1 VETSTPDTDRAFGL
15 LLFEAEESLARG
27 APDRSLVLASKAVKE
42 RPESL
47 TARSLMERARRELLQ
62 GRRREKLESRV
73 REARSLLERGQWAQA
88 EKIVTSALKLI
99 PDHEVALELFGRIRD
114 MRLRPGTVEAEAEGE
129 LQKLAMDQAHKA
141 AAAARAALDAGWNR
155 QAFIHLRRGLRQ
167 VPDHPEL
174 LSLLK
179 ETQGSMEKLALE
191 RTRRRALLAQV
202 RAGLDLFAQGKLDA
216 SLRMFRAV
224 LLEEPDNARAQAAVQ
239 EVRQAWL
246 RRTPGATPA
255 EEPVARTP
263 APPAPAA
270 AVPAEPRALPPPRAL
285 PLEASSRSRIPVE
298 ILLPRT
304 RQRATPIA
312 WILAGAA
319 ILIGVTFVYVIAER
333 SGHPPIAP
341 PSPAPP
347 PPSSSAPPPAAAP
360 GPLDVIDTDLRR
372 IVERTLSDYGRAL
385 ERADAD
391 LLARARPDLTPAER
405 QQRLAPFLSAL
416 NAATDIRVLDV
427 AVRGNE
433 AVVTILFTPVI
444 VDGRQLRAPP
454 TEEELRF
461 ARRGG
466 VWFLRERRAAGKP

>member
-1 VETSTPDTDRAFGL
+1 
-15 LLFEAEESLARG
+15 
-27 APDRSLVLASKAVKE
+27 
-42 RPESL
+42 
-47 TARSLMERARRELLQ
+47 
-62 GRRREKLESRV
+62 
-73 REARSLLERGQWAQA
+73 
-88 EKIVTSALKLI
+88 
-99 PDHEVALELFGRIRD
+99 
-114 MRLRPGTVEAEAEGE
+114 
-129 LQKLAMDQAHKA
+129 
-141 AAAARAALDAGWNR
+141 
-155 QAFIHLRRGLRQ
+155 
-167 VPDHPEL
+167 
-174 LSLLK
+174 
-179 ETQGSMEKLALE
+179 
-191 RTRRRALLAQV
+191 
-202 RAGLDLFAQGKLDA
+202 
-216 SLRMFRAV
+216 
-224 LLEEPDNARAQAAVQ
+224 
-239 EVRQAWL
+239 
-246 RRTPGATPA
+246 
-255 EEPVARTP
+255 
-263 APPAPAA
+263 
-270 AVPAEPRALPPPRAL
+270 
-285 PLEASSRSRIPVE
+285 VE

-333 SGHPPIAP
+333 SGHPPVAP
-341 PSPAPP
+341 HSPAPP
-347 PPSSSAPPPAAAP
+347 PPSLSAPPPAAAP

-444 VDGRQLRAPP
+444 VDGRQLRAAP